1 MTLVIIGVLALFL
14 WLFPALRCAV
24 THPFHCL
31 YYAAKDGY
39 KYIKYKQGNLRKTGN
54 LDIFCGY
61 FGNGKTLS
69 LVKQVVCREYKRYDG
84 LQVWCSRRNKFVTQ
98 RILILSNVDLCVPY
112 EPLTG
117 LAQVCAISK
126 ANEIYDDAHDTL
138 TITIVCMDEL
148 SVQMNS
154 RSFKDNINA
163 YFLNTLMCCRHYHIS
178 FYGSAQRFQHVDKM
192 LRDVTMHVIQCKK
205 IWRFQ
210 LNYYYDGFMLENAQD
225 PSLVKPLRRDC
236 WFVTD
241 ADYNA
246 YDTLQV
252 VDNLQKSFDENDML
266 SEAEILANQAAPAPM
281 GMDAVTPSRKGRRLQ
296 KDRTGKR

>member
-1 MTLVIIGVLALFL
+1 MTLVIIGVAALFL

-117 LAQVCAISK
+117 LAQACVRQWGFLSSRFMRQTILGMMLFLHDNTKFVCVHGFKTDYFHQFKRFNLAI
-126 ANEIYDDAHDTL
+126 IVYAHVG
-138 TITIVCMDEL
+138 ITSNQFIIFIEYKHIVMQR
-148 SVQMNS
+148 SVQKFTKS
-154 RSFKDNINA
+154 HFCTYTFK
-163 YFLNTLMCCRHYHIS
+163 
-178 FYGSAQRFQHVDKM
+178 
-192 LRDVTMHVIQCKK
+192 
-205 IWRFQ
+205 
-210 LNYYYDGFMLENAQD
+210 
-225 PSLVKPLRRDC
+225 
-236 WFVTD
+236 
-241 ADYNA
+241 
-246 YDTLQV
+246 
-252 VDNLQKSFDENDML
+252 KS
-266 SEAEILANQAAPAPM
+266 P
-281 GMDAVTPSRKGRRLQ
+281 V
-296 KDRTGKR
+296 

>member
-1 MTLVIIGVLALFL
+1 MTFVIIGIAALFL

-69 LVKQVVCREYKRYDG
+69 LVKQVVCREYKRFDG
-84 LQVWCSRRNKFVTQ
+84 LQVWCNRRQKFVTQ

-138 TITIVCMDEL
+138 TITIVCIHTAHDAQL
-148 SVQMNS
+148 PN
-154 RSFKDNINA
+154 RA
-163 YFLNTLMCCRHYHIS
+163 LLHI
-178 FYGSAQRFQHVDKM
+178 
-192 LRDVTMHVIQCKK
+192 
-205 IWRFQ
+205 
-210 LNYYYDGFMLENAQD
+210 
-225 PSLVKPLRRDC
+225 P
-236 WFVTD
+236 
-241 ADYNA
+241 
-246 YDTLQV
+246 
-252 VDNLQKSFDENDML
+252 
-266 SEAEILANQAAPAPM
+266 
-281 GMDAVTPSRKGRRLQ
+281 
-296 KDRTGKR
+296 

>member
-1 MTLVIIGVLALFL
+1 MTFVIIGIAALFL

-69 LVKQVVCREYKRYDG
+69 LVKQVVCREY
-84 LQVWCSRRNKFVTQ
+84 
-98 RILILSNVDLCVPY
+98 
-112 EPLTG
+112 
-117 LAQVCAISK
+117 
-126 ANEIYDDAHDTL
+126 
-138 TITIVCMDEL
+138 
-148 SVQMNS
+148 
-154 RSFKDNINA
+154 
-163 YFLNTLMCCRHYHIS
+163 
-178 FYGSAQRFQHVDKM
+178 
-192 LRDVTMHVIQCKK
+192 
-205 IWRFQ
+205 
-210 LNYYYDGFMLENAQD
+210 
-225 PSLVKPLRRDC
+225 
-236 WFVTD
+236 
-241 ADYNA
+241 
-246 YDTLQV
+246 DTLQV

-266 SEAEILANQAAPAPM
+266 SEAEILANQAAPAPV